1 MDHLDR
7 SSVYAWITMGSQ
19 VLLMIFIIPIATINL
34 GQSSLALWLSAL
46 LLVSLSSVADFGVYN
61 TIVRTLPFVKSG
73 KSIPEFSEVLALQ
86 NKNIYDLED
95 EGIDDDDIPNKIYSL
110 VSFGLKQILFS
121 SVLALIIGLLIGY
134 FMYQGRSDSFLNL
147 NFIFTIFFYWLVI
160 PTYALGRFFES
171 ILLGSGQVTKA
182 KKNESISVLLRTV
195 LLSAF
200 ILSSMPIFWLG
211 LIHFLSCLIQLG
223 LNIFSVSEKSLSDF
237 KFTNFQKYLSQF
249 SRKDRSNFTKGQ
261 YRFGINLFS
270 TYIIMNAGPIAVTG
284 MKSDETVSFYLIL
297 VRMLLVVKQFAQVP
311 LIVSVPQLVKYRS
324 DSSVKNL
331 LDMFSKRGAFTMTLY
346 LAGLPFSLF
355 YIYFLF
361 NHSDIDYLYYWYL
374 LSFIIFLE
382 LNHSNHAQLV
392 LTKNVQPFLFP
403 SFLAAGLCATL
414 MFPIFNKFGIIGIIT
429 LQGVVQLICSNWYS
443 IYLNVK
449 EFKSWKLIF
458 YKF

>member
-7 SSVYAWITMGSQ
+7 SSVYAWLTMGSQ
-19 VLLMIFIIPIATINL
+19 VLLMIFIIPVATVNL

-73 KSIPEFSEVLALQ
+73 KSIPEFSEVLALH
-86 NKNIYDLED
+86 NKNIHALED
-95 EGIDDDDIPNKIYSL
+95 EAIDVDDIPSKINSL
-110 VSFGLKQILFS
+110 VAFGLKQILFS
-121 SVLALIIGLLIGY
+121 SVLASIIGLLIGY

-171 ILLGSGQVTKA
+171 ILLGSDQVSKA

-195 LLSAF
+195 LMGAF

-211 LIHFLSCLIQLG
+211 LIHFLSCLIQLV
-223 LNIFSVSEKSLSDF
+223 LNIFCVSEKPLRGF

-249 SRKDRSNFTKGQ
+249 SVKDRSNFTKGQ
-261 YRFGINLFS
+261 YRFGVNLFS

-324 DSSVKNL
+324 DLSIKNL
-331 LDMFSKRGAFTMTLY
+331 LDMFSKRGAITIALY
-346 LAGLPFSLF
+346 LIGLPISLF
-355 YIYFLF
+355 YIYLLF
-361 NHSDIDYLYYWYL
+361 NQSGVDYLYYWFL

-392 LTKNVQPFLFP
+392 LTKNVQPFLIP

-414 MFPIFNKFGIIGIIT
+414 MFPIFDKFGIIGIIF
-429 LQGVVQLICSNWYS
+429 LQGAVQLICSNWYS

-449 EFKSWKLIF
+449 EFNNLKLIF
-458 YKF
+458 YKS

>member
-1 MDHLDR
+1 
-7 SSVYAWITMGSQ
+7 MGSQ

-73 KSIPEFSEVLALQ
+73 KSIPEFSEVLALH
-86 NKNIYDLED
+86 NKNIYALED
-95 EGIDDDDIPNKIYSL
+95 EGIDDDDIPNKINSL

-121 SVLALIIGLLIGY
+121 SVLASIIGLLIGY
-134 FMYQGRSDSFLNL
+134 FIYQGRSDSFLNL

-223 LNIFSVSEKSLSDF
+223 LNIFSVSEKSLRDF

-270 TYIIMNAGPIAVTG
+270 AYIIMNAGPIAVTG
-284 MKSDETVSFYLIL
+284 MKSNETVSFYLIL

-324 DSSVKNL
+324 DSSIKNL

-346 LAGLPFSLF
+346 LAGLPLSLF
-355 YIYFLF
+355 YIYLLF

>member
-1 MDHLDR
+1 
-7 SSVYAWITMGSQ
+7 MGSQ
-19 VLLMIFIIPIATINL
+19 VLLMIFIIPVATINL

-134 FMYQGRSDSFLNL
+134 FIYQGRSDSFLNL

-223 LNIFSVSEKSLSDF
+223 LNIFSVSEKSLRGF

-270 TYIIMNAGPIAVTG
+270 AYIIMNAGPIAVTG
-284 MKSDETVSFYLIL
+284 MKSNETVSFYLIL

-324 DSSVKNL
+324 DSSIKNL

-346 LAGLPFSLF
+346 LAGLPISLF
-355 YIYFLF
+355 YIYLLF

>member
-1 MDHLDR
+1 
-7 SSVYAWITMGSQ
+7 MGSQ

-223 LNIFSVSEKSLSDF
+223 LNIFSVSEKSLRDF

-270 TYIIMNAGPIAVTG
+270 AYIIMNAGPIAVTG
-284 MKSDETVSFYLIL
+284 MKSNETVSFYLIL

-324 DSSVKNL
+324 DSSIKNL

-346 LAGLPFSLF
+346 LAGLPLSLF
-355 YIYFLF
+355 YIYLLF

>member
-211 LIHFLSCLIQLG
+211 LIHFLGCLIQLG
-223 LNIFSVSEKSLSDF
+223 LNIFSVSEKSLRGF

-270 TYIIMNAGPIAVTG
+270 AYIIMNAGPIAVTG
-284 MKSDETVSFYLIL
+284 MKSNETVSFYLIL

-324 DSSVKNL
+324 DSSIKNL

>member
-223 LNIFSVSEKSLSDF
+223 LNIFSVSEKSLRGF

-270 TYIIMNAGPIAVTG
+270 AYIIMNAGPIAVTG
-284 MKSDETVSFYLIL
+284 MKSNETVSFYLIL

-324 DSSVKNL
+324 DSSIKNL

-346 LAGLPFSLF
+346 LAGLPLSLF
-355 YIYFLF
+355 YIYLLF

>member
-1 MDHLDR
+1 
-7 SSVYAWITMGSQ
+7 MGSQ

-86 NKNIYDLED
+86 NKNIYALED

-121 SVLALIIGLLIGY
+121 SVLASIIGLLIGY

-223 LNIFSVSEKSLSDF
+223 LNIFSVSEKSLRGF

-270 TYIIMNAGPIAVTG
+270 AYIIMNAGPIAVTG
-284 MKSDETVSFYLIL
+284 MKSNETVSFYLIL

-324 DSSVKNL
+324 DSSIKNL

-346 LAGLPFSLF
+346 LAGLPLSLF
-355 YIYFLF
+355 YIYLLF

>member
-86 NKNIYDLED
+86 NKNIYALED

-121 SVLALIIGLLIGY
+121 SVLASIIGLLIGY

-223 LNIFSVSEKSLSDF
+223 LNIFSVSEKSLRGF

-270 TYIIMNAGPIAVTG
+270 AYIIMNAGPIAVTG
-284 MKSDETVSFYLIL
+284 MKSNETVSFYLIL

-324 DSSVKNL
+324 DSSIKNL

-346 LAGLPFSLF
+346 LAGLPLSLF
-355 YIYFLF
+355 YIYLLF

>member
-1 MDHLDR
+1 
-7 SSVYAWITMGSQ
+7 MGSQ

-223 LNIFSVSEKSLSDF
+223 LNIFSVSEKSLRGF

-270 TYIIMNAGPIAVTG
+270 AYIIMNAGPIAVTG
-284 MKSDETVSFYLIL
+284 MKSNETVSFYLIL

-324 DSSVKNL
+324 DSSIKNL

-346 LAGLPFSLF
+346 LAGLPLSLF
-355 YIYFLF
+355 YIYLLF